1 MEILERLTP
10 RQAQFVR
17 EYVTGG
23 NAAEAARRAGYSE
36 RTAKAIACELLTK
49 PDLQEAIQALQA
61 ENALAGHHP
70 QGCNRGRPEAVAM
83 ARVQGEPMAMI
94 AGYRELRCPHDG
106 VQCAGSPPGG
116 SRDACGCIGHAG
128 EVGGHVGHRPCHP
141 GIARGGGI
149 FFFFYRKYL
158 PTHRHIVTDPRQYWR
173 FGV

>member
-61 ENALAGHHP
+61 ENAAKWDITRKDVIEGVL
-70 QGCNRGRPEAVAM
+70 EAVAM

-94 AGYRELRCPHDG
+94 AGYRELARMMGFNAPEAHRVEVTTPAAASAMLAKLVAMSDTDL
-106 VQCAGSPPGG
+106 AALASGG
-116 SRDACGCIGHAG
+116 A
-128 EVGGHVGHRPCHP
+128 
-141 GIARGGGI
+141 
-149 FFFFYRKYL
+149 
-158 PTHRHIVTDPRQYWR
+158 
-173 FGV
+173 

>member
-61 ENALAGHHP
+61 QNAAQWDVTRKDVIAGVL
-70 QGCNRGRPEAVAM
+70 EAVAM
-83 ARVQGEPMAMI
+83 ARAQGEPMAMI
-94 AGYRELRCPHDG
+94 AGYRELARMMGFNAPEAHRVEVATPGAASAMLSKLAAMSDADLAALAS
-106 VQCAGSPPGG
+106 AG
-116 SRDACGCIGHAG
+116 A
-128 EVGGHVGHRPCHP
+128 
-141 GIARGGGI
+141 
-149 FFFFYRKYL
+149 
-158 PTHRHIVTDPRQYWR
+158 
-173 FGV
+173 

>member
-61 ENALAGHHP
+61 ENAAQWDITRKDVITGVL
-70 QGCNRGRPEAVAM
+70 EAVAM
-83 ARVQGEPMAMI
+83 ARAQGEPMAMI
-94 AGYRELRCPHDG
+94 AGYRELARMMGFNAPEAHRVEVVAPAAASAMLAKLAAMSDTDL
-106 VQCAGSPPGG
+106 AALASGG
-116 SRDACGCIGHAG
+116 A
-128 EVGGHVGHRPCHP
+128 
-141 GIARGGGI
+141 
-149 FFFFYRKYL
+149 
-158 PTHRHIVTDPRQYWR
+158 
-173 FGV
+173 